1 MKYQAL
7 HAPEN
12 CHPVPC
18 HAQSSTLLLGV
29 AAQGELEVDVAAS
42 KAAVDLGVGI
52 ESVVNPNTLL
62 LIEDNLEDL
71 AAVFLGANT
80 LANNLDGEA
89 EIGQDGVVDSSQC
102 AGARALLL
110 LGVARAGRSLGAG
123 QDAARGED
131 QHMAVRELLLELTG
145 QAVRAVSTHVRPIHL
160 NQICRLGQV
169 VNLPL
174 LSTVETLQGRDGDK
188 DDYSLLAVA
197 NFDLIKTQSQHAS
210 SRT

>member
-1 MKYQAL
+1 MPPKIAM
-7 HAPEN
+7 
-12 CHPVPC
+12 PC

-42 KAAVDLGVGI
+42 KAAIDLGVGV
-52 ESVVNPNTLL
+52 ESVVNTNTLL

-89 EIGQDGVVDSSQC
+89 EIGQDGVVDSSQS

-145 QAVRAVSTHVRPIHL
+145 QA
-160 NQICRLGQV
+160 
-169 VNLPL
+169 L

-188 DDYSLLAVA
+188 DDDSLLAVA
-197 NFDLIKTQSQHAS
+197 DFDLAGRDELQRSQGNLEVGS
-210 SRT
+210 VGLEIVESLSNLLLKL